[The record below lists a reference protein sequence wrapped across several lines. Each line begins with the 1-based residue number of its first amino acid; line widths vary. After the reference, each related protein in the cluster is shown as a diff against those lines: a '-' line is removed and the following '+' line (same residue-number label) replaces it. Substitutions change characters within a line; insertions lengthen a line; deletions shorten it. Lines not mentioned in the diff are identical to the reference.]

1 MDGGTRIRPTA
12 RVLLL
17 DDHDRALLFRGRND
31 DAPSVRF
38 WFPAGGGIEAGESPR
53 DAAIR
58 EVWEETGA
66 QVELGPHI
74 WNRRHVVSFNGMV
87 TDLRESWFLARVAAF
102 DIDTSR
108 FTKDEQHV
116 IQEHRWWT
124 VTELSSTPDLLVPRD
139 LAALLRGLLDDGP
152 PLSPLTVGV

>member
-102 DIDTSR
+102 DIDRCAACPGRALARGAQRTSDVLR
-108 FTKDEQHV
+108 IFLTAEQ
-116 IQEHRWWT
+116 Q
-124 VTELSSTPDLLVPRD
+124 STY
-139 LAALLRGLLDDGP
+139 
-152 PLSPLTVGV
+152 